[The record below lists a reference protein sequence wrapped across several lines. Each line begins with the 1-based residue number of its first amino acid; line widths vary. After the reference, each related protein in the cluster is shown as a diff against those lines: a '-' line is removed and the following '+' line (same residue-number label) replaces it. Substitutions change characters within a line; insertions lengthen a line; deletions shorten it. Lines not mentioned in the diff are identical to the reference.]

1 MQLTEQQ
8 IQEDDMRYSGRDIL
22 RELRVCGSEVPPRKI
37 VTDEDIRYHAW
48 LCRAAYKQMMKV
60 ATELMLEN
68 EKLKEQ
74 FKEQFSVIRNKAK
87 AVHDAV
93 TELDG
98 EVNL

>member
-8 IQEDDMRYSGRDIL
+8 IQEDDTRYSGRDIL
-22 RELRVCGSEVPPRKI
+22 QELRYCGNEVKQRKNI
-37 VTDEDIRYHAW
+37 TEQDIRYHAW

-60 ATELMLEN
+60 TAELMLEN

-74 FKEQFSVIRNKAK
+74 FSVIRDKAK

-98 EVNL
+98 EVCL

>member
-60 ATELMLEN
+60 AAELMIEN
-68 EKLKEQ
+68 EKLK
-74 FKEQFSVIRNKAK
+74 KQFSIIRDKAK

>member
-22 RELRVCGSEVPPRKI
+22 QELRYCGNEVKQKENI
-37 VTDEDIRYHAW
+37 TEQDIRFHAW

-60 ATELMLEN
+60 AAELMVEN
-68 EKLKEQ
+68 EK
-74 FKEQFSVIRNKAK
+74 FKEQFSVIREKAK

-93 TELDG
+93 MELDS
-98 EVNL
+98 EVCL

>member
-8 IQEDDMRYSGRDIL
+8 IQEDDVQYSDRDIL
-22 RELRVCGSEVPPRKI
+22 RELRHYGYELPCDI
-37 VTDEDIRYHAW
+37 VTDEDIRIRAW
-48 LCRAAYKQMMKV
+48 LCRTAYKIMMKST
-60 ATELMLEN
+60 AELIIEN
-68 EKLKEQ
+68 DNLKKQ
-74 FKEQFSVIRNKAK
+74 LSAIRDKAK

>member
-8 IQEDDMRYSGRDIL
+8 IQEDDERYSNRDIL
-22 RELRVCGSEVPPRKI
+22 RELRYCGNEVKQRKNI
-37 VTDEDIRYHAW
+37 TEQDIRYYAW

-74 FKEQFSVIRNKAK
+74 FKEQFSVIREKAK

-93 TELDG
+93 TELDS